1 MGVMATT
8 IGSKHTPG
16 TLPSL
21 PAINPQGKC
30 HAVQLRSGT
39 TYQPPQAADLGRG
52 RKEREQ
58 EPTGDS
64 PATDQIQRPAA
75 HFHNGPPEA
84 SQPPEP
90 GSDIDAEPSPA
101 AAAPL
106 RSCPLPEQQSPDSQ
120 FPSTVTYPYPHRLK
134 SKKLDAQFAKF
145 LEVMS
150 KVHIN
155 IPLVEGLQQ
164 MPNYAKF
171 LKDVVAKKRKWGKY
185 ETVGLTEN
193 CNAIVQKGL
202 PTKHKDTGSFT
213 LSCVLG
219 DNVEGTTL
227 CDLGASIN
235 LMPLSFYRKLNIDNI
250 CPTSIT
256 LQMADRN
263 TTTPRGIVEDVLVKV
278 GEFIF
283 PADFV
288 VLDMQ
293 EDKKVPLILGRP
305 FLATGGAM
313 IDVRKGELTL
323 RMHSESITFNIYDAL
338 KFHGKEGAEGYQECS
353 VIQVVTDCVG
363 EVEVTYHQTQDPLEY
378 CLINSFTPTTD
389 LSTCE
394 DNVCAMIA

>member
-1 MGVMATT
+1 MEEQPRSKWEELLEICITEQGLANLAALVGELEYNMGVMATT

-120 FPSTVTYPYPHRLK
+120 FPSTVTYP
-134 SKKLDAQFAKF
+134 
-145 LEVMS
+145 
-150 KVHIN
+150 
-155 IPLVEGLQQ
+155 
-164 MPNYAKF
+164 
-171 LKDVVAKKRKWGKY
+171 
-185 ETVGLTEN
+185 
-193 CNAIVQKGL
+193 
-202 PTKHKDTGSFT
+202 
-213 LSCVLG
+213 
-219 DNVEGTTL
+219 
-227 CDLGASIN
+227 
-235 LMPLSFYRKLNIDNI
+235 
-250 CPTSIT
+250 
-256 LQMADRN
+256 
-263 TTTPRGIVEDVLVKV
+263 
-278 GEFIF
+278 
-283 PADFV
+283 
-288 VLDMQ
+288 
-293 EDKKVPLILGRP
+293 
-305 FLATGGAM
+305 
-313 IDVRKGELTL
+313 
-323 RMHSESITFNIYDAL
+323 ESITFNIYDAL